1 MCSLKTCILLATAA
15 HGATI
20 QERAIVPFRAPKVP
34 ERPDFVSPG
43 SGGVRI
49 GSSGASDAGA
59 WAGIAAGGRGT
70 APESTTPFQP
80 GFYERNKELIE
91 KAVEAI
97 GEVYDVLSNVIDL
110 AGGDD
115 DNGDD
120 DDTGNWQPTNTL
132 PPAIKPTKVAST
144 SDGATNSTANY
155 IISQNNVTYTF
166 FSDPRLMSKD
176 VAAEM
181 ADSSFNRLSLY
192 QDLFTAREYDMFLKD
207 PICFYANVESMYL
220 NASSSVVAE
229 ASASTT
235 PSPTQSLERRQSTD
249 DESTSCVDIG
259 VAGISPVCTAVPGS
273 PQWTSSQAS
282 EISSLWASQL
292 PDQLWSAHFATPT
305 AVSGEV
311 TATATSTTSCVGLDG
326 GDGPVTK
333 YRELKIRGVD
343 SEETSGAGDG
353 GHGAAITPA
362 NESVSAGVRIGGVS
376 LFTCSIAGAATAV
389 IAAFVL

>member
-1 MCSLKTCILLATAA
+1 MYSFKSCLLLAAIA

-34 ERPDFVSPG
+34 ERPEFPSG
-43 SGGVRI
+43 GFGGVRPHI
-49 GSSGASDAGA
+49 GSGASDAGA

-97 GEVYDVLSNVIDL
+97 EQVYDVLSNVIDL

-115 DNGDD
+115 DDD
-120 DDTGNWQPTNTL
+120 DDGDTEKWQATKTL
-132 PPAIKPTKVAST
+132 ASSIKPTQVAST

-176 VAAEM
+176 VAAEL
-181 ADSSFNRLSLY
+181 ADPSFPRLRSY
-192 QDLFTAREYDMFLKD
+192 QDLLTNQEYSMFLND
-207 PICFYANVESMYL
+207 PICFYANIESMYL
-220 NASSSVVAE
+220 NAS
-229 ASASTT
+229 ASASAEPEASIT
-235 PSPTQSLERRQSTD
+235 PSPTQSLQRRQSTD
-249 DESTSCVDIG
+249 GENTSCEDLGI
-259 VAGISPVCTAVPGS
+259 AGFSSVCTAVPGS

-282 EISSLWASQL
+282 SISYLWASQF
-292 PDQLWSAHFATPT
+292 PDLLWSAHFATPT

-311 TATATSTTSCVGLDG
+311 TATATSTTSCAALDG
-326 GDGPVTK
+326 REGVVTK
-333 YRELKIRGVD
+333 YRELKFKA
-343 SEETSGAGDG
+343 EETSGSD
-353 GHGAAITPA
+353 GAAITPA
-362 NESVSAGVRIGGVS
+362 NESVSAGVRVS
-376 LFTCSIAGAATAV
+376 GISMLACMMGGAAVTV
-389 IAAFVL
+389 AAFML